1 MRTLYKYF
9 LNGKNYLHS
18 MSDRFPT
25 AEERWPRQGIV
36 TPKRIKPSE
45 GNKTFCMAP
54 WTHTYLS
61 PQMERRLCCS
71 SREDSHNFKQYIDT
85 IPKDKED
92 RPTGEINLSTLEQH
106 WNSDYMREVRLKL
119 MAGEEIPQCAVCN
132 HKLLNEQVYRQHFN
146 WLYKNK
152 IDKAFASTDETGAT
166 TMQTE
171 SFDYRFSNLCN
182 FSCRMCGDMLSS
194 SWETENK
201 KHGRGNYENYRIWG
215 RKDIKEQLDVFHDQQ
230 IVKEFTQA
238 VEEKR
243 ITELYW
249 CGGEPLMWKIH
260 WEAMKRIVELGY
272 QDQVLARY
280 NSNMSRINFYNYNLF
295 DDILKHFP
303 NWQICA
309 SIDGTGEV
317 GEYIRTGL
325 KYDQWLA
332 NIKYGLKFVKQ
343 QNQRMQLDLTIT
355 LPGLFDLKN
364 MVLLSN
370 ELNIELLTKQ
380 VFNFSNDNAMA
391 PLFMPY
397 DIMSEIIDDVR
408 EKTIKYKNKNL
419 NNFFGQLDEMQKQK
433 RNNELVYDKE
443 IYKQGQKQGKAEV
456 ERLDRIRGT
465 DIKKILTKN
474 KKALEWWTSI

>member
-1 MRTLYKYF
+1 M
-9 LNGKNYLHS
+9 
-18 MSDRFPT
+18 
-25 AEERWPRQGIV
+25 
-36 TPKRIKPSE
+36 KRVKPSE

-71 SREDSHNFKQYIDT
+71 SRESAENFKQYIDT
-85 IPKDKED
+85 IDPKGHNDKL
-92 RPTGEINLSTLEQH
+92 NLSTLEEH
-106 WNSDYMREVRLKL
+106 WNSDYMKSVRLKL
-119 MAGEEIPQCAVCN
+119 LAGEEIPQCAVCN

-152 IDKAFASTDETGAT
+152 IQQAFDSTDETGAT
-166 TMQTE
+166 TMKTE

-194 SWETENK
+194 TWEAENK
-201 KHGRGNYENYRIWG
+201 KHGKGDYEHYRIWG
-215 RKDIKEQLDVFHDQQ
+215 RKDIKEQLEKFHDQQ
-230 IVKEFTQA
+230 IVKEFTEA
-238 VEEKR
+238 VEDRR

-260 WEAMKRIVELGY
+260 WTAMERIKELGY
-272 QDQVLARY
+272 ADRVLARY
-280 NSNMSRINFYNYNLF
+280 NSNMSRIDFYGKNLF
-295 DDILKHFP
+295 DDILQYFP
-303 NWQICA
+303 KFQICA

-325 KYDQWLA
+325 KYDEWLS
-332 NIKYGLKFVKQ
+332 NMKYGLKFCDK
-343 QNQRMQLDLTIT
+343 NHDYKRMQLDLTIT
-355 LPGLFDLKN
+355 LPGLFDLEN
-364 MVLLSN
+364 MVHLSN

-380 VFNFSNDNAMA
+380 VFNFSHDNAMA

-397 DIMSEIIDDVR
+397 DIMSEIIDDAR
-408 EKTIKYKNKNL
+408 KKTIQYKNKNL
-419 NNFFGQLDEMQKQK
+419 RNFFNQLDEMLKQK
-433 RNNELVYDKE
+433 RNNELVYDDDTYRK
-443 IYKQGQKQGKAEV
+443 GQKEGKEEI

-465 DIKKILTKN
+465 DIKKILARN

>member
-1 MRTLYKYF
+1 MCSP
-9 LNGKNYLHS
+9 NGENYSRS
-18 MSDRFPT
+18 M
-25 AEERWPRQGIV
+25 
-36 TPKRIKPSE
+36 KKIKPNQ

-71 SREDSHNFKQYIDT
+71 SRESAENFKQYIDT
-85 IPKDKED
+85 YDPKGKSE
-92 RPTGEINLSTLEQH
+92 NLNLTTLDEH
-106 WNSDYMREVRLKL
+106 WNSDYMKSVRIKL

-132 HKLLNEQVYRQHFN
+132 HRLLNEQVYRQHFN
-146 WLYKNK
+146 WLYKDK
-152 IDKAFASTDETGAT
+152 IDHAFDSTDETGAT
-166 TMQTE
+166 TMQVE

-194 SWETENK
+194 TWETENK
-201 KHGRGNYENYRIWG
+201 KHGKGDYERYRIWG
-215 RKDIKEQLDVFHDQQ
+215 RKDIKEQLEKFHDQQ
-230 IVKEFTQA
+230 IVKEFTEA
-238 VEEKR
+238 VENKR

-260 WEAMKRIVELGY
+260 WEAMSRIVELGY

-280 NSNMSRINFYNYNLF
+280 NSNMSRIDFYGKNLF
-295 DDILKHFP
+295 DDILSHFP
-303 NWQICA
+303 KFQICA

-325 KYDQWLA
+325 KFDQWKE
-332 NIKYGLKFVKQ
+332 NMKYGLKFCDPKHHYK
-343 QNQRMQLDLTIT
+343 RMQLDLTIT
-355 LPGLFDLKN
+355 LPGLFDLEN
-364 MVLLSN
+364 MVHLSN

-397 DIMSEIIDDVR
+397 DIMSEIIKDARD
-408 EKTIKYKNKNL
+408 KTIKYKNKNL
-419 NNFFGQLDEMQKQK
+419 RNFFRQLDEMLVQK
-433 RNNELVYDKE
+433 RNNELVYSEEEYTK
-443 IYKQGQKQGKAEV
+443 GQKTGKAEI

-465 DIKKILTKN
+465 DIQKILAKN
-474 KKALEWWTSI
+474 KRALEWWKSI